1 MAGMLEAV
9 IIDRLS
15 LKSPALPTIQETDMH
30 DFQITSSPASNMTL
44 TKLSIRTVE
53 AVAAAKIYLETRYSS
68 ILSNG
73 SNPLTDRKDSVE
85 PFVPEPQSGLDNSME
100 DQVDFI
106 QHKSDNMRLFRVLK
120 TKRRWKLNQPRE
132 VGDYEVLRLLG
143 KGSFGLVQL
152 VRRKDLDSPLSVPG
166 MLAMTSGMNGFSS
179 RRSSR
184 IIDYVNEVF
193 AMKVIRKADMLKKSQ
208 EGHLKAERD
217 FLVASE
223 RSRWVVPLIESFQ
236 DDDNLYLVMEY
247 MVGGDFL
254 GFLLRYEILSEEM
267 TRFYIAEI
275 ILCIEEVHRMK
286 WIHRDVKPD
295 NFLICN
301 SGHLKIS
308 DFGLAFDG
316 HWCHNQ
322 KYFMETRY
330 SILDKLGIELI
341 GDAQDIAEAQAVA
354 VAEGISGNRPKATY
368 KDDTIR
374 PEGQPVLDH
383 LNLMWKRKMAR
394 TIVGTSQYMA
404 PEVIRGESYDGRCD

>member
-1 MAGMLEAV
+1 ML
-9 IIDRLS
+9 L
-15 LKSPALPTIQETDMH
+15 ALPTIQETDIQ
-30 DFQITSSPASNMTL
+30 DFYGASSSASDTSID
-44 TKLSIRTVE
+44 KLSIRTVE
-53 AVAAAKIYLETRYSS
+53 VVAAAKIYLETRYNIIFSS
-68 ILSNG
+68 SFNRQA
-73 SNPLTDRKDSVE
+73 DRKDSVE
-85 PFVPEPQSGLDNSME
+85 PFIPAAQPATKDSTDVHDGYSP
-100 DQVDFI
+100 
-106 QHKSDNMRLFRVLK
+106 HKSDHMRLFRVLK
-120 TKRRWKLNQPRE
+120 TKRKWKRNKARE
-132 VGDYEVLRLLG
+132 IGDYEVLRLLG

-152 VRRKDLDSPLSVPG
+152 VRRKDADAPLCVPS
-166 MLAMTSGMNGFSS
+166 MPVMSSAISDLSS

-184 IIDYVNEVF
+184 SIDYTNEVF
-193 AMKVIRKADMLKKSQ
+193 AMKVIRKSDMLKKSQ

-223 RSRWVVPLIESFQ
+223 RSRWIVPLIESFQ

-247 MVGGDFL
+247 MIGGDFL

-322 KYFMETRY
+322 KYFLETRY
-330 SILDKLGIELI
+330 SLLEKLGIEII
-341 GDAQDIAEAQAVA
+341 GDAQDMAEAAIA
-354 VAEGISGNRPKATY
+354 IANGISDNRQKAAR
-368 KDDTIR
+368 KDDLMR

-383 LNLMWKRKMAR
+383 LNLIWKRKMAR